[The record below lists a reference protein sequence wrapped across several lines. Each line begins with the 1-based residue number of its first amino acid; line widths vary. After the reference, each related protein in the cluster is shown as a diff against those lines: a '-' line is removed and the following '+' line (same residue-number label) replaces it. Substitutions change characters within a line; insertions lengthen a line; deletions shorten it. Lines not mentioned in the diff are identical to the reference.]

1 MSKRPVYNFKTARKT
16 IELGKETLIMGVLN
30 CTPDSFSDGGSY
42 ENVDSMVKRALEMI
56 EQGAGLIDIG
66 GESTRPGSEPVD
78 EAEELKRVVPVI
90 QKLREQSEIL
100 ISIDTTKAAV
110 AQAAIEAG
118 ADIIND
124 ISGFKIDPKMKQV
137 AINTQAGCMLMHM
150 RGTPQTMQQ
159 FLDYEDIVQDI
170 ISYFEEI
177 IRDLVSSGIDRKCL
191 MIDPGI
197 GFSKNVEQ
205 NLTLIRQLAD
215 FEKLK
220 LPILLGTSRKS
231 FIGHVLEKTDPTD
244 RVWGTAASIAIGIAN
259 GAHVVRVHDIKEMS
273 DVTRLSDAILGK

>member
-1 MSKRPVYNFKTARKT
+1 
-16 IELGKETLIMGVLN
+16 
-30 CTPDSFSDGGSY
+30 
-42 ENVDSMVKRALEMI
+42 
-56 EQGAGLIDIG
+56 
-66 GESTRPGSEPVD
+66 
-78 EAEELKRVVPVI
+78 
-90 QKLREQSEIL
+90 
-100 ISIDTTKAAV
+100 
-110 AQAAIEAG
+110 
-118 ADIIND
+118 
-124 ISGFKIDPKMKQV
+124 MKQV

>member
-1 MSKRPVYNFKTARKT
+1 
-16 IELGKETLIMGVLN
+16 
-30 CTPDSFSDGGSY
+30 
-42 ENVDSMVKRALEMI
+42 MI
-56 EQGAGLIDIG
+56 EQGAELIDIA
-66 GESTRPGSEPVD
+66 ETTRPGSEPVD
-78 EAEELKRVVPVI
+78 EAEELKRVVRSFKSFEQSDFSSVSI
-90 QKLREQSEIL
+90 QLKPLPKLRLKLEQIL
-100 ISIDTTKAAV
+100 SMTSPDSKLT
-110 AQAAIEAG
+110 Q
-118 ADIIND
+118 
-124 ISGFKIDPKMKQV
+124 KMKQV

-220 LPILLGTSRKS
+220 LPILLGTS
-231 FIGHVLEKTDPTD
+231 
-244 RVWGTAASIAIGIAN
+244 
-259 GAHVVRVHDIKEMS
+259 
-273 DVTRLSDAILGK
+273 